1 MKKILMKTAVV
12 AATFAPVLA
21 FAAGEDE
28 TGTNV
33 LNNVKAAAGAV
44 QGAVADAANG
54 AAPIIVAVIGIGV
67 ALWIIPT
74 IVGVVKRAFGSG
86 KGR

>member
-1 MKKILMKTAVV
+1 MKKLAMRLSAAAV
-12 AATFAPVLA
+12 TLSPGLLLA
-21 FAAGEDE
+21 QEQ

-33 LNNVKAAAGAV
+33 YENVQAAAGAV
-44 QGAVADAANG
+44 QGAVSDAARG

>member
-1 MKKILMKTAVV
+1 MKKIMMKTAVV

-21 FAAGEDE
+21 FAQEE
-28 TGTNV
+28 QTGTNV

>member
-1 MKKILMKTAVV
+1 MKKLMMKTAVV
-12 AATFAPVLA
+12 AATFAPVFA
-21 FAAGEDE
+21 FAQEAQ

>member
-1 MKKILMKTAVV
+1 MKKLAMRLSAAAV
-12 AATFAPVLA
+12 TLSPGLLFAQ
-21 FAAGEDE
+21 EQQS
-28 TGTNV
+28 GTNV
-33 LNNVKAAAGAV
+33 YENVQAAAGAV
-44 QGAVADAANG
+44 QGAVSDAARG